1 MMSKEELKTKT
12 LTNLFDQAHQL
23 IWFAV
28 TKAQWPDQPV
38 EKSRSPT
45 RESDLQ
51 FNMSK

>member
-1 MMSKEELKTKT
+1 MMPKEELKTKT

-28 TKAQWPDQPV
+28 TKAQWLDQPV
-38 EKSRSPT
+38 EKSRSST

>member
-28 TKAQWPDQPV
+28 SKAQWLGQPV